1 MKQPVNMDN
10 IVEQMSKVGM
20 NLEKRLAY
28 IHSKNKAIKDE
39 NILMRCVYNQQYKDM
54 DMFTSPEFLGLK
66 PVQSES
72 EESEEEKTTKPR
84 KMQGALEVY
93 DYEY

>member
-1 MKQPVNMDN
+1 MNMDN
-10 IVEQMSKVGM
+10 ITEQLSKVGM

-54 DMFTSPEFLGLK
+54 DMFSSPDFLGLK
-66 PVQSES
+66 LPEDDSGSEDYG
-72 EESEEEKTTKPR
+72 TTVKA
-84 KMQGALEVY
+84 KKSLLIAENY
-93 DYEY
+93 DY

>member
-1 MKQPVNMDN
+1 
-10 IVEQMSKVGM
+10 M

-54 DMFTSPEFLGLK
+54 NMFESPQFLGLR
-66 PVQSES
+66 PVDSES
-72 EESEEEKTTKPR
+72 EESEEEVAPKAKKTSN
-84 KMQGALEVY
+84 MMEGY
-93 DYEY
+93 DYDY